1 MSALEVHGLTKAF
14 GGVLALDHVDLQVP
28 AGSITAVVGPSGSGK
43 TTLLRLIAGFER
55 PDEGTVAVGDTV
67 VAGDGRLVA
76 PERRRVAIVPQEGAL
91 FPHLSVAANVA
102 FGLPRGRRKG
112 SRVTECLAL
121 VGLAGYERRRPDQ
134 LSGGQQQRVALARAL
149 APHPSL
155 IMLDEP
161 FSALDAALRPQIRAE
176 VVAALRA
183 DGATAVVVTHDRDE
197 ALQMADQVVVLL
209 DGRVAQAADPAT
221 LYRSPASAEV
231 AAFIGPG
238 EVVSGRRHGST
249 VHTADGDLPV
259 DIASRAPDGPVDVVL
274 RPEPVLVYPPTD
286 APDGEGTRSAE
297 SRPDAPEAADQPDAP
312 RGIDPPSASAG
323 DMGSAAE
330 DSATA

>member
-1 MSALEVHGLTKAF
+1 VSALEVHGLTKAF
-14 GGVLALDHVDLQVP
+14 GGVLALDHVDVQVP
-28 AGSITAVVGPSGSGK
+28 AGCITAVVGPSGSGK

-55 PDEGTVAVGDTV
+55 PDEGTVAVGDTI
-67 VAGDGRLVA
+67 VAGGGRLVA

-102 FGLPRGRRKG
+102 FGLPRRRRKG

-121 VGLAGYERRRPDQ
+121 VGLAGYEKRRPDQ

-155 IMLDEP
+155 VMLDEP

-209 DGRVAQAADPAT
+209 AGRVAQAAAPAT
-221 LYRSPASAEV
+221 LYRSPATADV

-238 EVVSGRRHGST
+238 EVVSGRRQGST

-286 APDGEGTRSAE
+286 ALDPDRTRWADST
-297 SRPDAPEAADQPDAP
+297 PDVPEVADPHDA
-312 RGIDPPSASAG
+312 RGAVDPSEAGAGSAG
-323 DMGSAAE
+323 STAE
-330 DSATA
+330 DGATA